1 MGNDQSLP
9 QNAQINRA
17 IQQTLL
23 GHTISD
29 QHAIEMERQRLR
41 EKEAE
46 LQRREQILRQQQQQA
61 QRQRQPSGTFG
72 QQHNQPSGTFGQ
84 QHNQPSD
91 TFGQQYSQ
99 PSGTFGQQHNQ
110 QHNQQYSQPS
120 GTSGQQHSQPSGT
133 SGQQQHYQRN
143 NHQEFQEELQ
153 NIQIDPFQIF
163 AIPKNFTLEQLK
175 KEYKRLALRY
185 HPDRPNGDEMKF
197 KIITKVYLSL
207 FESYKTRQ
215 EDKQFTELRDGSHQF
230 MQDQQNNRRN
240 NVDLRHM
247 TNTERFNL
255 KLFNKVYN
263 DHRLSSNNDNGYGDW
278 LKDPNAVKSCPKP
291 FTKGFNK
298 NVFHTFFNKERERY
312 ANSREVVEYKDPEA
326 QATSMDHT
334 TLGEDKIKDFTSHH
348 NSKVNYSDLKKAY
361 TDTFLVPS
369 ERIDRVQYKN
379 INDIKRNRGNIS
391 YVMSDQDRQ
400 RQAQIDRRLTHEEQL
415 RQRRVTERDRLIEQH
430 HQKMNKLFLGI

>member
-72 QQHNQPSGTFGQ
+72 QQHNQPSG
-84 QHNQPSD
+84 

-255 KLFNKVYN
+255 KLF
-263 DHRLSSNNDNGYGDW
+263 
-278 LKDPNAVKSCPKP
+278 
-291 FTKGFNK
+291 
-298 NVFHTFFNKERERY
+298 
-312 ANSREVVEYKDPEA
+312 
-326 QATSMDHT
+326 
-334 TLGEDKIKDFTSHH
+334 
-348 NSKVNYSDLKKAY
+348 
-361 TDTFLVPS
+361 
-369 ERIDRVQYKN
+369 
-379 INDIKRNRGNIS
+379 
-391 YVMSDQDRQ
+391 
-400 RQAQIDRRLTHEEQL
+400 
-415 RQRRVTERDRLIEQH
+415 
-430 HQKMNKLFLGI
+430 